1 LGIRT
6 SVFKGLSCTTAPRSA
21 AEEDMGEISTMPES
35 RTDAQKEESGVDL
48 HFRFSIEL
56 EHFHRSSH
64 TVMDTSP
71 AQAANN
77 ADVIEGKRDTAQLF
91 PSGQLLPF
99 VLVTALFF
107 LWGIPNNLNDVLIR
121 QFMKSFAI
129 SRFQAG
135 LVQFA
140 FYLGYFV
147 LAIPA
152 AIIMRKLGYKAG
164 FVIGLFLFSLGT
176 LLFWPAAV
184 VGRYGFFLFAL
195 FVIASGLSF
204 LETAS
209 NPFIAQLGDP
219 ASSERR
225 LNFSQAFNPL
235 GSITG
240 VLMGTVFIFSGVEL
254 APQQIQAMKAQHLYD
269 AYLRTETMR
278 VVKPYL
284 VLSAIAIF
292 WALLILRTKFPS
304 IQSEHET
311 SGDRGHFRELFRYRH
326 FWMAVLAQFMY
337 VGAQVGT
344 WSYFIQY
351 VQEFTHEPEKVAGYF
366 LTGTLAAF
374 GVGRFSSAWL
384 MRFVEPS
391 ILLGYYAIVNVFLV
405 VFGIVHPGWGGLWAL
420 FATSFFMSLMFP
432 TIFALGLKGLGPNT
446 KIGGSLL
453 VMAIVG
459 GAILTP
465 LMGLIA
471 EARHSIAPAYVVPLV
486 AYALIGGYAF
496 AGAKMRRTTESLEV

>member
-1 LGIRT
+1 MPVSESENRGT
-6 SVFKGLSCTTAPRSA
+6 SRNDA
-21 AEEDMGEISTMPES
+21 S
-35 RTDAQKEESGVDL
+35 RAD
-48 HFRFSIEL
+48 
-56 EHFHRSSH
+56 EHGDR
-64 TVMDTSP
+64 
-71 AQAANN
+71 
-77 ADVIEGKRDTAQLF
+77 LF
-91 PSGQLLPF
+91 PVGHLLPF

-135 LVQFA
+135 LVQSA
-140 FYLGYFV
+140 FYMGYFL
-147 LAIPA
+147 LAMPA
-152 AIIMRKLGYKAG
+152 ALMMRRVGYKAG
-164 FVIGLFLFSLGT
+164 FVTGLCLYALGT
-176 LLFWPAAV
+176 FLFWPAALI
-184 VGRYGFFLFAL
+184 GRYEFFLLAL

-219 ASSERR
+219 ESSERR

-240 VLMGTVFIFSGVEL
+240 VLIGTVFIFSGVEL
-254 APQQIQAMKAQHLYD
+254 TPQEVAARQAQGIYE
-269 AYLRTETMR
+269 AYLRTETLR

-284 VLSAIAIF
+284 VIGVIALI
-292 WALLILRTKFPS
+292 WAVLILRTKFPS
-304 IQSEHET
+304 IQSEHEN
-311 SGDRGHFRELFRYRH
+311 SGGDHGHFRDLFGYPH
-326 FWMAVLAQFMY
+326 FLLAVVAQFLY

-351 VQEFTHEPEKVAGYF
+351 VQEYAHQPEKVAGYF

-374 GVGRFSSAWL
+374 GVGRFASAYL
-384 MRFVEPS
+384 MRFIAPNKLMAAYS
-391 ILLGYYAIVNVFLV
+391 AANIALV
-405 VFGIVHPGWGGLWAL
+405 AVGVLRPGWAGLWCL
-420 FATSFFMSLMFP
+420 FLTSFFMSLMFP

-459 GAILTP
+459 GAMLTP
-465 LMGLIA
+465 LMGLIS
-471 EARHSIAPAYVVPLV
+471 EKSGSIALAYSVPLFTYV
-486 AYALIGGYAF
+486 YIALY
-496 AGAKMRRTTESLEV
+496 SLLGSKQRVLGRLQSQ

>member
-1 LGIRT
+1 MSAYQVEVAKN
-6 SVFKGLSCTTAPRSA
+6 SVA
-21 AEEDMGEISTMPES
+21 ARPEE
-35 RTDAQKEESGVDL
+35 K
-48 HFRFSIEL
+48 
-56 EHFHRSSH
+56 
-64 TVMDTSP
+64 SP
-71 AQAANN
+71 P
-77 ADVIEGKRDTAQLF
+77 VF
-91 PSGQLLPF
+91 PSAHLTPF
-99 VLVTALFF
+99 ILVTVLFF
-107 LWGIPNNLNDVLIR
+107 LWGIPNNLNDILIR

-140 FYLGYFV
+140 FYMGYFL
-147 LAIPA
+147 LALPA
-152 AIIMRKLGYKAG
+152 AYLMRRVGYKAG
-164 FVIGLFLFSLGT
+164 FVIGLLLFGAGT
-176 LLFWPAAV
+176 FLFWPAAI

-219 ASSERR
+219 RTSERR

-240 VLMGTVFIFSGVEL
+240 VLIGTIFIFSGIEL
-254 APQQIQAMKAQHLYD
+254 SNQQIGTLQAQHLYD
-269 AYLRTETMR
+269 AYLRSETLR

-284 VLSAIAIF
+284 FLGAIAVF
-292 WALLILRTKFPS
+292 WAVLILRTKFPS
-304 IQSEHET
+304 IHSEHEAG
-311 SGDRGHFRELFRYRH
+311 GDRGHFRELFRFPH
-326 FWMAVLAQFMY
+326 FWMAVVAQFLY

-351 VQEFTHEPEKVAGYF
+351 VQEFTHEPEKIAGYF
-366 LTGTLAAF
+366 LTGTLAVF
-374 GVGRFSSAWL
+374 GIGRFASAWL
-384 MRFVEPS
+384 MRFVAPNA
-391 ILLGYYAIVNVFLV
+391 LLGFFAIVNIVLV
-405 VFGIVHPGWGGLWAL
+405 AFGVLHPGWSGLWAL

-446 KIGGSLL
+446 KVGGSLI

-471 EARHSIAPAYVVPLV
+471 ESNIAAAYLVPLTAYV
-486 AYALIGGYAF
+486 LIAVYAF
-496 AGAKMRRTTESLEV
+496 AGATYHGNAAAENQIHV